1 MWLLFFTEIMIDKES
16 IFYDKLIQEFPFNPT
31 LKQDELLKRIA
42 HFVLS
47 KNNQELFLLKGY
59 AGTGKTTII
68 STLVNNLW
76 RTGHKA
82 VLMAPTGRAAKVIG
96 NYAKKQAF
104 TIHKKIYFPKK
115 MGGGGLGFVLQQN
128 KHTNTIFIV
137 DEASMIPDR
146 SPDARLFENA
156 SLLDDLI
163 SYVYAGKNCKL
174 VLIGDTA
181 QLPPVKLD
189 LSPALDKQTLSL
201 NYSKEVNEIEL
212 NEVMRQ
218 HSESG
223 ILYNAT
229 QLRVNLMQHQFND
242 FVFDLD
248 YRDIIRLTDGYD
260 IQDAIIESYQNNG
273 VEDTAFIVRSNKRA
287 NQYNQQIRIGIL
299 GLENEITAGD
309 YIMVVKNNYYW
320 LKDSKEV
327 RFIANGDICEILEIF
342 SFKDLYGF
350 NFAEVKLRMIDYP
363 DQIPFETVIL
373 LNTLHSESPSLSY
386 EENNKLYQEIMKDY
400 EDEGSKYKKMLAV
413 KANKYFN
420 SLQVKFS
427 YAITC
432 HKSQGGQWNNVF
444 VEQPYLPNGPDIS
457 YLRWLYT
464 AVTRA
469 QSKLFLIGF
478 KDEYF
483 EE

>member
-1 MWLLFFTEIMIDKES
+1 MIDKAS
-16 IFYDKLIQEFPFNPT
+16 VFYSNLIHQFPFTPT
-31 LKQDELLKRIA
+31 QRQDELLYKISD
-42 HFVLS
+42 FVLNT
-47 KNNQELFLLKGY
+47 NNQEIFLLKGY

-82 VLMAPTGRAAKVIG
+82 VLLAPTGRAAKVIG
-96 NYAKKQAF
+96 NYSKKQAF

-115 MGGGGLGFVLQQN
+115 MGGGGLGFVLKDN
-128 KHTNTIFIV
+128 RHTNTIFIV

-163 SYVYAGKNCKL
+163 SYVYSGKDCKL

-181 QLPPVKLD
+181 QLSPVKLEI
-189 LSPALDKQTLSL
+189 SPALDGRLLSL
-201 NYSKEVNEIEL
+201 NYDKEVKQIEL

-218 HSESG
+218 HNESG

-229 QLRVNLMQHQFND
+229 QLRVNLMKSIFDD

-248 YRDIIRLTDGYD
+248 YHDVIRLTDGYD
-260 IQDAIIESYQNNG
+260 IQDAIVESYNVNG

-299 GLENEITAGD
+299 GLENEITSGD
-309 YIMVVKNNYYW
+309 YVMVVKNNYYW
-320 LKDSKEV
+320 LKDSTDV
-327 RFIANGDICEILEIF
+327 GFIANGDICEILEIF
-342 SFKDLYGF
+342 SFKELYGF

-363 DQIPFETVIL
+363 DQVPFETVIL
-373 LNTLHSESPSLSY
+373 LDTLHSESPSLSY
-386 EENNKLYQEIMKDY
+386 EESNKLYQEIMKDY

-413 KANKYFN
+413 KENKYFN

-427 YAITC
+427 YAMTC
-432 HKSQGGQWNNVF
+432 HKSQGGQWKNVF
-444 VEQPYLPNGPDIS
+444 VEQPYLPNGQDIS

>member
-1 MWLLFFTEIMIDKES
+1 MCKMIRESSVFYAKLL
-16 IFYDKLIQEFPFNPT
+16 QQFPFTPT
-31 LKQDELLKRIA
+31 TGQDDLLGKIS

-47 KNNQELFLLKGY
+47 KDNQELFLLKGY

-82 VLMAPTGRAAKVIG
+82 VLLAPTGRAAKVIG

-115 MGGGGLGFVLQQN
+115 MSGGGMGFVLKQN

-146 SPDARLFENA
+146 NPDARFFKNS

-163 SYVYAGKNCKL
+163 SFVYSGKNCKL

-181 QLPPVKLD
+181 QLPPVKLE
-189 LSPALDKQTLSL
+189 LSPALNKQILSY
-201 NYSKEVNEIEL
+201 NYSMEVREIEL

-218 HSESG
+218 HNMSG
-223 ILYNAT
+223 ILFNAT
-229 QLRVNLMQHQFND
+229 QLRVNIKKSVFSD
-242 FVFDLD
+242 FIFDLD
-248 YRDIIRLTDGYD
+248 YHDVIRLTDGYD
-260 IQDAIIESYQNNG
+260 IQDAIVDSYNENG
-273 VEDTAFIVRSNKRA
+273 VEGTAFIVRSNKRA

-309 YIMVVKNNYYW
+309 YVMVVKNNYYW
-320 LKDSKEV
+320 LEDSTEV
-327 RFIANGDICEILEIF
+327 GFIANGDVCEILEIF
-342 SFKDLYGF
+342 SFKELYGF

-363 DQIPFETVIL
+363 DQVPFETVIL
-373 LNTLHSESPSLSY
+373 LDTLHSESPSLSY
-386 EENNKLYQEIMKDY
+386 EENNKLYQEIAKDY
-400 EDEGSKYKKMLAV
+400 ADEGSKYKIMLAI
-413 KANKYFN
+413 KSNKYFN

-432 HKSQGGQWNNVF
+432 HKSQGGQWKNVF
-444 VEQPYLPNGPDIS
+444 VEQPYLPNGQNIS

-469 QSKLFLIGF
+469 QSKLYLIGF
-478 KDEYF
+478 KDANF